1 MNAELPPFKNG
12 KQLLKTVYHRLCHNP
27 FKYSSSGAR
36 KRDTNTVGVYADLIL
51 RSLFSPWSLDRAELK
66 SSLLA
71 VRSSA
76 TTLAPQSKILPA
88 REPYNPWEHDYGN
101 TGAGQRAL
109 QPMRTWLREYRGGAE
124 SPTAHE
130 NMITGIQ
137 GLGREPYNP
146 WERNHA
152 VVVVAAAA
160 AAAAAATR
168 LNKWSW
174 EVGVSQ
180 SKPFVYTPPA
190 EIRLLLTRRRERWIV
205 EWSWP

>member
-1 MNAELPPFKNG
+1 
-12 KQLLKTVYHRLCHNP
+12 
-27 FKYSSSGAR
+27 
-36 KRDTNTVGVYADLIL
+36 
-51 RSLFSPWSLDRAELK
+51 
-66 SSLLA
+66 
-71 VRSSA
+71 
-76 TTLAPQSKILPA
+76 
-88 REPYNPWEHDYGN
+88 
-101 TGAGQRAL
+101 
-109 QPMRTWLREYRGGAE
+109 
-124 SPTAHE
+124 
-130 NMITGIQ
+130 MITGIQ

-205 EWSWP
+205 E